1 MRLEAVMHGSVEIIG
16 PHASIA
22 TAERR
27 LKQKGIHHLV
37 VVDRGRVVGL
47 VTQDVLRHRKSEGAA
62 RVEDAMLRNITL
74 ASPDMT
80 VREAAALM
88 SPGHTQTALPIVDGQ
103 RLAGIVTVSD
113 LLNLAASVR

>member
-1 MRLEAVMHGSVEIIG
+1 MTQQKNPGGHG
-16 PHASIA
+16 
-22 TAERR
+22 
-27 LKQKGIHHLV
+27 KQAGGSQHDKG
-37 VVDRGRVVGL
+37 
-47 VTQDVLRHRKSEGAA
+47 
-62 RVEDAMLRNITL
+62 
-74 ASPDMT
+74 DMT